1 MYCSKIHSELGKF
14 NTFTELCFTLSYLID
29 IHQLGVA
36 DDFKSLLFEL
46 FVCTDISNGFSHQEQ
61 LSPSAAFCL
70 HYFCLSNKILN
81 E

>member
-1 MYCSKIHSELGKF
+1 MFYSFLSK
-14 NTFTELCFTLSYLID
+14 D

-46 FVCTDISNGFSHQEQ
+46 FVCTDFSNGFSHQEQ
-61 LSPSAAFCL
+61 LPPSADF
-70 HYFCLSNKILN
+70 YFGLSNKILI